1 MSNILSNLID
11 TAGKWVNETFI
22 DTSELRRQLK
32 GFHAVDTPLS
42 QLGLDTYE
50 TGTKTKK
57 QQLDKQVLW
66 TLKNRNE
73 LFNRIDSIADHHIAK
88 KIRDVIISDGFNEVN
103 NSNEMFIK
111 YTDPENPEK
120 AAQFTEDIRKMIRRT
135 GFLEILR
142 DNIFSEGF
150 KYGELFLSKQAE
162 YGRGIIEV
170 VDDIDL
176 RDHIAIYSKANFL
189 GAVRLKHG
197 RRSAALDGDFI
208 PASKIAHFML
218 NYERKNLH
226 IVIDN
231 KNYERMQQI
240 IKEKIRCAAPIL
252 EPVIDLIKQYNQL
265 EVISGAIELAR
276 AIQPI
281 LLGVGVSPE
290 QDIGKI
296 TKQLQDWSNA
306 LNKNKNSV
314 INSIQSDLI
323 SQETLLKNMNTIELI
338 PYDVENNAN
347 AMRQISLNYGETNLI
362 EKINDVRKTI
372 AMAVGIPEQYIST
385 TTYNGQKDTKEDT
398 IQTNPCYSMMLSR
411 IQILIAKGLRD
422 FAYDHLKTK
431 YSTEEGILKRDVD
444 KDKIEVIFESSTNLN
459 DRLENESMML
469 RGEMM
474 SSLLSVVDSVAGSPN
489 IDVKVSTDAF
499 LEMWQSQFRNTPS
512 VRNVFVKQTAEDIK
526 VQRGDLGLPDS
537 DETTELPKIE
547 VPVQQDNVEKEE
559 EAEANFKEEAR
570 DRKSEQAEKER
581 NMKKAEN
588 DGDDA
593 IRGLL
598 G

>member
-1 MSNILSNLID
+1 MANIFSNFINS
-11 TAGKWVNETFI
+11 AGQWINETFI
-22 DTSELRRQLK
+22 DTTELRRQLK

-42 QLGLDTYE
+42 RLGLDIYE
-50 TGTKTKK
+50 TNNQSKK
-57 QQLDKQVLW
+57 QQLDKQIFW
-66 TLKNRNE
+66 TLRDRNI
-73 LFNRIDSIADHHIAK
+73 LFNRIDAIADHHIAK

-103 NSNEMFIK
+103 NSNEFFVK
-111 YTDPENPEK
+111 YTDNENPEK
-120 AAQFTEDIRKMIRRT
+120 AEMFTEDIRQMIRRT

-150 KYGELFLSKQAE
+150 KYGELFLSKKGE
-162 YGRGIIEV
+162 NGRGIIEV
-170 VDDIDL
+170 VDDIEL

-189 GAVRLKHG
+189 GAVRLKQG
-197 RRSAALDGDFI
+197 RRSASVLDGDFI
-208 PASKIAHFML
+208 PASQIAHFML

-226 IVIDN
+226 ITVGG
-231 KNYERMQQI
+231 KNYEKMQQI
-240 IKEKIRCAAPIL
+240 IKEKIRCASPIL

-290 QDIGKI
+290 QDLGKI

-314 INSIQSDLI
+314 LNSIQSDLI
-323 SQETLLKNMNTIELI
+323 NQETLLKNMNTIELV

-347 AMRQISLNYGETNLI
+347 AMRQIMLNYGETNLI
-362 EKINDVRKTI
+362 EKINDIRKTI

-411 IQILIAKGLRD
+411 IQILIAKGIKD
-422 FAYDHLKTK
+422 FAYDHLRVK
-431 YSTEEGILKRDVD
+431 YSNEAGILKRDID
-444 KDKIEVIFESSTNLN
+444 KDKIEVIFQSSTNLN

-474 SSLLSVVDSVAGSPN
+474 SSLLSVIDSVAGSPN
-489 IDVKVSTDAF
+489 VQVKVITDNF
-499 LEMWQSQFRNTPS
+499 LDMWRDQFRSNPS
-512 VRNVFVKQTAEDIK
+512 VRDIFAKQTAEDIK
-526 VQRGDLGLPDS
+526 IQRGDLDLPD
-537 DETTELPKIE
+537 TTTSTLPKIE
-547 VPVQQDNVEKEE
+547 VPVQAETPE
-559 EAEANFKEEAR
+559 EAPNSDTKEDAR
-570 DRKSEQAEKER
+570 ERKSEQAEKER

-588 DGDDA
+588 DGDDP

>member
-1 MSNILSNLID
+1 MANIFSNFINS
-11 TAGKWVNETFI
+11 AGQWINETFI
-22 DTSELRRQLK
+22 DTTELRRQLK

-42 QLGLDTYE
+42 RLGLDIYE
-50 TGTKTKK
+50 TNNQSKK
-57 QQLDKQVLW
+57 QQLDKQIFW
-66 TLKNRNE
+66 TLRDRNI
-73 LFNRIDSIADHHIAK
+73 LFNRIDAIADHHIAK

-103 NSNEMFIK
+103 NSNEFFVK
-111 YTDPENPEK
+111 YTDNENPEK
-120 AAQFTEDIRKMIRRT
+120 AEMFTEDIRQMIRRT

-150 KYGELFLSKQAE
+150 KYGELFLSKKGE
-162 YGRGIIEV
+162 NGRGIIEV
-170 VDDIDL
+170 VDDIEL

-189 GAVRLKHG
+189 GAVRLKQG
-197 RRSAALDGDFI
+197 RRSASVLDGDFI
-208 PASKIAHFML
+208 PASQIAHFML

-226 IVIDN
+226 ITVGG
-231 KNYERMQQI
+231 KNYEKMQQI
-240 IKEKIRCAAPIL
+240 IKEKIRCASPIL

-290 QDIGKI
+290 QDLGKI

-314 INSIQSDLI
+314 LNSIQSDLI
-323 SQETLLKNMNTIELI
+323 NQETLLKNMNTIELV

-347 AMRQISLNYGETNLI
+347 AMRQIMLNYGETNLI
-362 EKINDVRKTI
+362 EKINDIRKTI

-411 IQILIAKGLRD
+411 IQILIAKGIKD
-422 FAYDHLKTK
+422 FAYDHLRVK
-431 YSTEEGILKRDVD
+431 YSNEAGVLKRDID
-444 KDKIEVIFESSTNLN
+444 RDKIEVIFQSSTNLN

-474 SSLLSVVDSVAGSPN
+474 SSLLSVIDSVAGSPN
-489 IDVKVSTDAF
+489 VQVKVITDNF
-499 LEMWQSQFRNTPS
+499 LDMWRDQFRSNPS
-512 VRNVFVKQTAEDIK
+512 VRDIFAKQTAEDIK
-526 VQRGDLGLPDS
+526 IQRGDLDLPD
-537 DETTELPKIE
+537 TTTSTLPKIE
-547 VPVQQDNVEKEE
+547 VPIQAETPE
-559 EAEANFKEEAR
+559 EAPNSDTKEDAR
-570 DRKSEQAEKER
+570 ERKSEQAEKER

-588 DGDDA
+588 DGDDP

>member
-1 MSNILSNLID
+1 MANIFSNFINS
-11 TAGKWVNETFI
+11 AGQWINETFI
-22 DTSELRRQLK
+22 DTTELRRQLK

-42 QLGLDTYE
+42 RLGLDMYE
-50 TGTKTKK
+50 TNNNSKK
-57 QQLDKQVLW
+57 QQLDKQIYW
-66 TLKNRNE
+66 TLRDRNM
-73 LFNRIDSIADHHIAK
+73 LFNRIDAIADHHIAK

-103 NSNEMFIK
+103 NSNEFFVK

-120 AAQFTEDIRKMIRRT
+120 AEMFTEDIRKMIRRT

-150 KYGELFLSKQAE
+150 KYGELFLSKTAE
-162 YGRGIIEV
+162 NGRGIIEV
-170 VDDIDL
+170 VDDIEL
-176 RDHIAIYSKANFL
+176 RDHIAVYSKANFL
-189 GAVRLKHG
+189 GAVRLKQG
-197 RRSAALDGDFI
+197 RRSSSVLDGDFI

-226 IVIDN
+226 ITVGG
-231 KNYERMQQI
+231 KNYDRMQQI
-240 IKEKIRCAAPIL
+240 IKEKVRCASPIL

-281 LLGVGVSPE
+281 LLGVGISPE
-290 QDIGKI
+290 QDISKI

-314 INSIQSDLI
+314 LSSIQSDLI

-347 AMRQISLNYGETNLI
+347 AMRQIMLNYGETNLI

-411 IQILIAKGLRD
+411 VQILIAKGIRD
-422 FAYDHLKTK
+422 FAYDHLRVK
-431 YSTEEGILKRDVD
+431 YSNEAGILKRDID
-444 KDKIEVIFESSTNLN
+444 KDKIEVIFQSSTNLN

-474 SSLLSVVDSVAGSPN
+474 SSLLSVIDSVAGSPN
-489 IDVKVSTDAF
+489 IEVKVITDNF
-499 LEMWQSQFRNTPS
+499 LGMWRDQFRSNPS
-512 VRNVFVKQTAEDIK
+512 VRDIFERQTAEDIK
-526 VQRGDLGLPDS
+526 IQRGDLDLPDTS
-537 DETTELPKIE
+537 TSTVPKIE
-547 VPVQQDNVEKEE
+547 VPVQADEQPEAPNSDTKED
-559 EAEANFKEEAR
+559 AR
-570 DRKSEQAEKER
+570 ERKSEQAEKER

-588 DGDDA
+588 DGDDP

>member
-1 MSNILSNLID
+1 MANIFSNFINS
-11 TAGKWVNETFI
+11 AGQWINESFI
-22 DTSELRRQLK
+22 DTTELRRQLK

-42 QLGLDTYE
+42 RLGLDIYE
-50 TGTKTKK
+50 TNNQSKK
-57 QQLDKQVLW
+57 QQLDKQIFW
-66 TLKNRNE
+66 TLRDRNI
-73 LFNRIDSIADHHIAK
+73 LFNRIDAIADHHIAK

-103 NSNEMFIK
+103 NSNEFFVK
-111 YTDPENPEK
+111 YTDNENPEK
-120 AAQFTEDIRKMIRRT
+120 AEMFTEDIRQMIRRT

-150 KYGELFLSKQAE
+150 KYGELFLSKKGE
-162 YGRGIIEV
+162 NGRGIIEV
-170 VDDIDL
+170 VDDIEL

-189 GAVRLKHG
+189 GAVRLEQG
-197 RRSAALDGDFI
+197 RRSVSVLDGDFI
-208 PASKIAHFML
+208 PASQIAHFML

-226 IVIDN
+226 ITVGG
-231 KNYERMQQI
+231 KNYEKMQQI
-240 IKEKIRCAAPIL
+240 IKEKIRCASPIL

-290 QDIGKI
+290 QDLGKI

-314 INSIQSDLI
+314 LNSIQSDLI
-323 SQETLLKNMNTIELI
+323 NQETLLKNMNTIELV

-347 AMRQISLNYGETNLI
+347 AMRQIMLNYGETNLI
-362 EKINDVRKTI
+362 EKINDIRKTI

-411 IQILIAKGLRD
+411 IQILIAKGIKD
-422 FAYDHLKTK
+422 FAYDHLRVK
-431 YSTEEGILKRDVD
+431 YSNEAGILKRDID
-444 KDKIEVIFESSTNLN
+444 RDKIEVIFQSSTNLN

-474 SSLLSVVDSVAGSPN
+474 SSLLSVIDSVAGSPN
-489 IDVKVSTDAF
+489 VQVKVITDNF
-499 LEMWQSQFRNTPS
+499 LDMWRDQFRSNPS
-512 VRNVFVKQTAEDIK
+512 VRDIFAKQTAEDIK
-526 VQRGDLGLPDS
+526 IQRGDLDLPD
-537 DETTELPKIE
+537 TTTSTLPKIE
-547 VPVQQDNVEKEE
+547 VPVQAETPE
-559 EAEANFKEEAR
+559 EAPNSDTKEDAR
-570 DRKSEQAEKER
+570 ERKSEQAEKER

-588 DGDDA
+588 DGDDP

>member
-1 MSNILSNLID
+1 MANIFSNFINS
-11 TAGKWVNETFI
+11 AGQWINETFI
-22 DTSELRRQLK
+22 DTTELRRQLK

-42 QLGLDTYE
+42 RLGLDIYE
-50 TGTKTKK
+50 TNNQSKK
-57 QQLDKQVLW
+57 QQLDKQIFW
-66 TLKNRNE
+66 TLRDRNI
-73 LFNRIDSIADHHIAK
+73 LFNRIDAIADHHIAK

-103 NSNEMFIK
+103 NSNEFFVK
-111 YTDPENPEK
+111 YTDNENPEK
-120 AAQFTEDIRKMIRRT
+120 AEMFTEDIRQMIRRT

-150 KYGELFLSKQAE
+150 KYGELFLSKKGE
-162 YGRGIIEV
+162 NGRGIIEV
-170 VDDIDL
+170 VDDIEL

-189 GAVRLKHG
+189 GAVRLKQG
-197 RRSAALDGDFI
+197 RRSASVLDGDFI
-208 PASKIAHFML
+208 PASQIAHFML

-226 IVIDN
+226 ITVGG
-231 KNYERMQQI
+231 KNYEKMQQI
-240 IKEKIRCAAPIL
+240 IKEKIRCASPIL

-290 QDIGKI
+290 QDLGKV

-314 INSIQSDLI
+314 LNSIQSDLI
-323 SQETLLKNMNTIELI
+323 NQETLLKNMNTIELV

-347 AMRQISLNYGETNLI
+347 AMRQIMLNYGETNLI
-362 EKINDVRKTI
+362 EKINDIRKTI

-411 IQILIAKGLRD
+411 IQILIAKGIKD
-422 FAYDHLKTK
+422 FAYDHLRVK
-431 YSTEEGILKRDVD
+431 YSNEAGILKRDID
-444 KDKIEVIFESSTNLN
+444 RDKIEVIFQSSTNLN

-474 SSLLSVVDSVAGSPN
+474 SSLLSVIDSVAGSPN
-489 IDVKVSTDAF
+489 VQVKVITDNF
-499 LEMWQSQFRNTPS
+499 LDMWRDQFRSNPS
-512 VRNVFVKQTAEDIK
+512 VRDIFAKQTAEDIK
-526 VQRGDLGLPDS
+526 IQRGDLDLPD
-537 DETTELPKIE
+537 TTTSTLPKIE
-547 VPVQQDNVEKEE
+547 VPVQAETPE
-559 EAEANFKEEAR
+559 EAPNSDTKEDAR
-570 DRKSEQAEKER
+570 ERKSEQAEKER

-588 DGDDA
+588 DGDDP

>member
-1 MSNILSNLID
+1 MANFLSNLID
-11 TAGKWVNETFI
+11 TAGRWVNETFI
-22 DTSELRRQLK
+22 DTAELRRQLK
-32 GFHAVDTPLS
+32 GFRAVDTPLS
-42 QLGLDTYE
+42 SLGLDTYE
-50 TGTKTKK
+50 TLNNSKK
-57 QQLDKQVLW
+57 QQLDKQILW
-66 TLKNRNE
+66 TLRDRNN
-73 LFNRIDSIADHHIAK
+73 LFNRIDAIADHHIAK

-111 YTDPENPEK
+111 YTDNEDPEK
-120 AAQFTEDIRKMIRRT
+120 AEMFTEDIRTMIRRT

-150 KYGELFLSKQAE
+150 KYGELFLSKKAE
-162 YGRGIIEV
+162 NGRGIIEV
-170 VDDIDL
+170 VDDIEL
-176 RDHIAIYSKANFL
+176 RDHIAIYSKANLL
-189 GAVRLKHG
+189 GAIRLKPG
-197 RRSAALDGDFI
+197 KRSAVLDGDFI
-208 PASKIAHFML
+208 PASEIAHFML

-226 IVIDN
+226 IVVGS
-231 KNYERMQQI
+231 KNYERI
-240 IKEKIRCAAPIL
+240 HALIKEKIRCAAPIL

-265 EVISGAIELAR
+265 EQISAAIELAR

-290 QDIGKI
+290 QDISKI

-314 INSIQSDLI
+314 INSIQSDLV
-323 SQETLLKNMNTIELI
+323 SQETLMKNMNTIELI

-347 AMRQISLNYGETNLI
+347 AMRQIQLNYGETNLT

-411 IQILIAKGLRD
+411 IQILIAKGIRD
-422 FAYDHLKTK
+422 FAYDHLRAK
-431 YSTEEGILKRDVD
+431 YSTEDGILRRDID
-444 KDKIEVIFESSTNLN
+444 KDKIEVIFQSSTNLN

-474 SSLLSVVDSVAGSPN
+474 SSLLSVIDSVAGSPN
-489 IDVKVSTDAF
+489 VQVKVNTDLF
-499 LEMWQSQFRNTPS
+499 LDMWRDQFRSNPS
-512 VRNVFVKQTAEDIK
+512 VRDIFDRQTAEDIK
-526 VQRGDLGLPDS
+526 VQRGDLDLPDTDVS
-537 DETTELPKIE
+537 SLPKIDMP
-547 VPVQQDNVEKEE
+547 VPADTEQPNSDTKQD
-559 EAEANFKEEAR
+559 AR

-581 NMKKAEN
+581 DMKKAEN
-588 DGDDA
+588 DGDDP

>member
-1 MSNILSNLID
+1 MANIFSNFINS
-11 TAGKWVNETFI
+11 AGQWINETFI
-22 DTSELRRQLK
+22 DTTELRRQLK

-42 QLGLDTYE
+42 RLGLDIYE
-50 TGTKTKK
+50 TNNQSKK
-57 QQLDKQVLW
+57 QQLDKQIFW
-66 TLKNRNE
+66 TLRDRNI
-73 LFNRIDSIADHHIAK
+73 LFNRIDAIADHHIAK

-103 NSNEMFIK
+103 NSNEFFVK
-111 YTDPENPEK
+111 YTDNENPEK
-120 AAQFTEDIRKMIRRT
+120 AEMFTEDIRQMIRRT

-150 KYGELFLSKQAE
+150 KYGELFLSKKGE
-162 YGRGIIEV
+162 NGRGIIEV
-170 VDDIDL
+170 VDDIEL

-189 GAVRLKHG
+189 GAVRLKQG
-197 RRSAALDGDFI
+197 RRSASVLDGDFI
-208 PASKIAHFML
+208 PASQIAHFML

-226 IVIDN
+226 ITVGG
-231 KNYERMQQI
+231 KNYEKMQQI
-240 IKEKIRCAAPIL
+240 IKEKIRCASPIL

-290 QDIGKI
+290 QDLGKI

-314 INSIQSDLI
+314 LSSIQSDLI
-323 SQETLLKNMNTIELI
+323 NQETLLKNMNTIELV

-347 AMRQISLNYGETNLI
+347 AMRQIMLNYGETNLI
-362 EKINDVRKTI
+362 EKINDIRKTI

-411 IQILIAKGLRD
+411 IQILIAKGIKD
-422 FAYDHLKTK
+422 FAYDHLRVK
-431 YSTEEGILKRDVD
+431 YSNEAGILKRDID
-444 KDKIEVIFESSTNLN
+444 RDKIEVIFQSSTNLN

-474 SSLLSVVDSVAGSPN
+474 SSLLSVIDSVAGSPN
-489 IDVKVSTDAF
+489 VQVKVITDNF
-499 LEMWQSQFRNTPS
+499 LDMWRDQFRSNPS
-512 VRNVFVKQTAEDIK
+512 VRDIFAKQTAEDIK
-526 VQRGDLGLPDS
+526 IQRGDLDLPD
-537 DETTELPKIE
+537 TTTSTLPKIE
-547 VPVQQDNVEKEE
+547 VPVQAETPE
-559 EAEANFKEEAR
+559 EAPNSDTKEDAR
-570 DRKSEQAEKER
+570 ERKSEQAEKER

-588 DGDDA
+588 DGDDP

>member
-1 MSNILSNLID
+1 MANIFSNFINS
-11 TAGKWVNETFI
+11 AGQWINETFI
-22 DTSELRRQLK
+22 DTTELRRQLK

-42 QLGLDTYE
+42 RLGLDIYE
-50 TGTKTKK
+50 TNNQSKK
-57 QQLDKQVLW
+57 QQLDKQIFW
-66 TLKNRNE
+66 TLRDRNI
-73 LFNRIDSIADHHIAK
+73 LFNRIDAIADHHIAK

-103 NSNEMFIK
+103 NSNEFFVK
-111 YTDPENPEK
+111 YTDNENPEK
-120 AAQFTEDIRKMIRRT
+120 AEMFTEDIRQMIRRT

-150 KYGELFLSKQAE
+150 KYGELFLSKKGE
-162 YGRGIIEV
+162 NGRGIIEV
-170 VDDIDL
+170 VDDIEL

-189 GAVRLKHG
+189 GAVRLKQG
-197 RRSAALDGDFI
+197 RRSTSVLDGDFI
-208 PASKIAHFML
+208 PASQIAHFML

-226 IVIDN
+226 ITVGG
-231 KNYERMQQI
+231 KNYEKMQQI
-240 IKEKIRCAAPIL
+240 IKEKIRCASPIL

-290 QDIGKI
+290 QDLGKI

-314 INSIQSDLI
+314 LNSIQSDLI
-323 SQETLLKNMNTIELI
+323 NQETLLKNMNTIELV

-347 AMRQISLNYGETNLI
+347 AMRQIMLNYGETNLI
-362 EKINDVRKTI
+362 EKINDIRKTI

-411 IQILIAKGLRD
+411 IQILIAKGIKD
-422 FAYDHLKTK
+422 FAYDHLRVK
-431 YSTEEGILKRDVD
+431 YSNEAGVLKRDID
-444 KDKIEVIFESSTNLN
+444 RDKIEVIFQSSTNLN

-474 SSLLSVVDSVAGSPN
+474 SSLLSVIDSVAGSPN
-489 IDVKVSTDAF
+489 VQVKVITDNF
-499 LEMWQSQFRNTPS
+499 LDMWRDQFRSNPS
-512 VRNVFVKQTAEDIK
+512 VRDIFAKQTAEDIK
-526 VQRGDLGLPDS
+526 IQRGDLDLPD
-537 DETTELPKIE
+537 TTTSTLPKIE
-547 VPVQQDNVEKEE
+547 VPVQAETPEE
-559 EAEANFKEEAR
+559 EPNSDTKEDAR
-570 DRKSEQAEKER
+570 ERKSEQAEKER

-588 DGDDA
+588 DGDDP

>member
-1 MSNILSNLID
+1 MANIFSNFINS
-11 TAGKWVNETFI
+11 AGQWINETFI
-22 DTSELRRQLK
+22 DTTELRRQLK

-42 QLGLDTYE
+42 RLGLDIYE
-50 TGTKTKK
+50 TNNQSKK
-57 QQLDKQVLW
+57 QQLDKQIFW
-66 TLKNRNE
+66 TLRDRNI
-73 LFNRIDSIADHHIAK
+73 LFNRIDAIADHHIAK

-103 NSNEMFIK
+103 NSNEFFVK
-111 YTDPENPEK
+111 YTDNENPEK
-120 AAQFTEDIRKMIRRT
+120 AEMFTEDIRQMIRRT

-150 KYGELFLSKQAE
+150 KYGELFLSKKGE
-162 YGRGIIEV
+162 NGRGIIEV
-170 VDDIDL
+170 VDDIEL

-189 GAVRLKHG
+189 GAVRLKQG
-197 RRSAALDGDFI
+197 RRSASVLDGDFI
-208 PASKIAHFML
+208 PASQIAHFML

-226 IVIDN
+226 ITVGG
-231 KNYERMQQI
+231 KNYEKMQQI
-240 IKEKIRCAAPIL
+240 IKEKIRCASPIL

-276 AIQPI
+276 AIQPT

-290 QDIGKI
+290 QDLGKI

-314 INSIQSDLI
+314 LNSIQSDLI
-323 SQETLLKNMNTIELI
+323 NQETLLKNMNTIELV

-347 AMRQISLNYGETNLI
+347 AMRQIMLNYGETNLI
-362 EKINDVRKTI
+362 EKINDIRKTI

-411 IQILIAKGLRD
+411 IQILIAKGIKD
-422 FAYDHLKTK
+422 FAYDHLRVK
-431 YSTEEGILKRDVD
+431 YSNEAGILKRDID
-444 KDKIEVIFESSTNLN
+444 RDKIEVIFQSSTNLN

-474 SSLLSVVDSVAGSPN
+474 SSLLSVIDSVAGSPN
-489 IDVKVSTDAF
+489 VQVKVITDNF
-499 LEMWQSQFRNTPS
+499 LDMWRDQFRSNPS
-512 VRNVFVKQTAEDIK
+512 VRDIFAKQTAEDIK
-526 VQRGDLGLPDS
+526 IQRGDLDLPD
-537 DETTELPKIE
+537 TTTSTLPKIE
-547 VPVQQDNVEKEE
+547 VPVQAETPE
-559 EAEANFKEEAR
+559 EAPNSDTKEDAR
-570 DRKSEQAEKER
+570 ERKSEQAEKER

-588 DGDDA
+588 DGDDP

>member
-1 MSNILSNLID
+1 MANIFSNFINS
-11 TAGKWVNETFI
+11 AGQWINETFI
-22 DTSELRRQLK
+22 DTTELRRQLK

-42 QLGLDTYE
+42 RLGLDIYE
-50 TGTKTKK
+50 TNNQSKK
-57 QQLDKQVLW
+57 QQLDKQIFW
-66 TLKNRNE
+66 TLRDRNI
-73 LFNRIDSIADHHIAK
+73 LFNRIDAIADHHIAK

-103 NSNEMFIK
+103 NSNEFFVK
-111 YTDPENPEK
+111 YTDNENPEK
-120 AAQFTEDIRKMIRRT
+120 AEMFTEDIRQMIRRT

-150 KYGELFLSKQAE
+150 KYGELFLSKRGE
-162 YGRGIIEV
+162 NGRGIIEV
-170 VDDIDL
+170 VDDIEL

-189 GAVRLKHG
+189 GAVRLKQG
-197 RRSAALDGDFI
+197 RRSQSVLDGDFI
-208 PASKIAHFML
+208 PASQIAHFML

-226 IVIDN
+226 ITVGG
-231 KNYERMQQI
+231 KNYEKMQQI
-240 IKEKIRCAAPIL
+240 IKEKIRCASPIL

-290 QDIGKI
+290 QDLGKI

-314 INSIQSDLI
+314 LNSIQSDLI
-323 SQETLLKNMNTIELI
+323 NQETLLKNMNTIELV

-347 AMRQISLNYGETNLI
+347 AMRQIMLNYGETNLI
-362 EKINDVRKTI
+362 EKINDIRKTI

-411 IQILIAKGLRD
+411 VQILIAKGIKD
-422 FAYDHLKTK
+422 FAYDHLRVK
-431 YSTEEGILKRDVD
+431 YSNEAGVLKRDID
-444 KDKIEVIFESSTNLN
+444 RDKIEVIFQSSTNLN

-469 RGEMM
+469 RGEMI
-474 SSLLSVVDSVAGSPN
+474 SSLLSVIDSVAGSPN
-489 IDVKVSTDAF
+489 VQVKVITDNF
-499 LEMWQSQFRNTPS
+499 LDMWRDQFRSNPS
-512 VRNVFVKQTAEDIK
+512 VRDIFAKQTAEDIK
-526 VQRGDLGLPDS
+526 IQRGDLDLPD
-537 DETTELPKIE
+537 TTTSTLPKIE
-547 VPVQQDNVEKEE
+547 VPVQAETPEE
-559 EAEANFKEEAR
+559 EPNSDTKEDAR
-570 DRKSEQAEKER
+570 ERKSEQAEKER

-588 DGDDA
+588 DGDDP

>member
-1 MSNILSNLID
+1 MANIFSNFINS
-11 TAGKWVNETFI
+11 AGQWINETFI
-22 DTSELRRQLK
+22 DTTELRRQLK

-42 QLGLDTYE
+42 RLGLDIYE
-50 TGTKTKK
+50 TNNQSKK
-57 QQLDKQVLW
+57 QQLDKQIFW
-66 TLKNRNE
+66 TLRDRNI
-73 LFNRIDSIADHHIAK
+73 LFNRIDAIADHHIAK

-103 NSNEMFIK
+103 NSNEFFVK
-111 YTDPENPEK
+111 YTDNENPEK
-120 AAQFTEDIRKMIRRT
+120 AEMFTEDIRQMIRRT

-150 KYGELFLSKQAE
+150 KYGELFLSKKGE
-162 YGRGIIEV
+162 NGRGIIEV
-170 VDDIDL
+170 VDDIEL

-189 GAVRLKHG
+189 GAVRLKQG
-197 RRSAALDGDFI
+197 RRSASVLDGDFI
-208 PASKIAHFML
+208 PASQIAHFML

-226 IVIDN
+226 ITVGG
-231 KNYERMQQI
+231 KNYEKMQQI
-240 IKEKIRCAAPIL
+240 IKEKIRCASPIL

-290 QDIGKI
+290 QDLGKI

-314 INSIQSDLI
+314 LNSIQSDLI
-323 SQETLLKNMNTIELI
+323 NQETLLKNMNTIELV

-347 AMRQISLNYGETNLI
+347 AMRQIMLNYGETNLI
-362 EKINDVRKTI
+362 EKINDIRKTI

-411 IQILIAKGLRD
+411 IQILIAKGIKD
-422 FAYDHLKTK
+422 FAYDHLRVK
-431 YSTEEGILKRDVD
+431 YSNEAGVLKRDID
-444 KDKIEVIFESSTNLN
+444 RDKIEVIFQSSTNLN

-474 SSLLSVVDSVAGSPN
+474 SSLLSVIDSVAGSPN
-489 IDVKVSTDAF
+489 VQVKVITDNF
-499 LEMWQSQFRNTPS
+499 LDMWRDQFRSNPS
-512 VRNVFVKQTAEDIK
+512 VRDIFAKQTAEDIK
-526 VQRGDLGLPDS
+526 IQRGDLDLPD
-537 DETTELPKIE
+537 TTTSTLPKIE
-547 VPVQQDNVEKEE
+547 VPVQAETPE
-559 EAEANFKEEAR
+559 EAPNSDTKEDAR
-570 DRKSEQAEKER
+570 ERKSEQAEKER

-588 DGDDA
+588 DGDDP

>member
-1 MSNILSNLID
+1 MANIFSNFINS
-11 TAGKWVNETFI
+11 AGQWINETFI
-22 DTSELRRQLK
+22 DTTELRRQLK

-42 QLGLDTYE
+42 RLGLDIYE
-50 TGTKTKK
+50 TNNQSKK
-57 QQLDKQVLW
+57 QQLDKQIFW
-66 TLKNRNE
+66 TLRDRNI
-73 LFNRIDSIADHHIAK
+73 LFNRIDAIADHHIAK

-103 NSNEMFIK
+103 NSNEFFVK
-111 YTDPENPEK
+111 YTDNENPEK
-120 AAQFTEDIRKMIRRT
+120 AEMFTEDIRQMIRRT

-150 KYGELFLSKQAE
+150 KYGELFLSKKGE
-162 YGRGIIEV
+162 NGRGIIEV
-170 VDDIDL
+170 VDDIEL

-189 GAVRLKHG
+189 GAVRLKQG
-197 RRSAALDGDFI
+197 RRSQSVLDGDFI
-208 PASKIAHFML
+208 PASQIAHFML

-226 IVIDN
+226 ITVGG
-231 KNYERMQQI
+231 KNYEKMQQI
-240 IKEKIRCAAPIL
+240 IKEKIRCASPIL

-290 QDIGKI
+290 QDLGKI

-314 INSIQSDLI
+314 LSSIQSDLI
-323 SQETLLKNMNTIELI
+323 NQETLLKNMNTIELV

-347 AMRQISLNYGETNLI
+347 AMRQIMLNYGETNLI
-362 EKINDVRKTI
+362 EKINDIRKTI

-411 IQILIAKGLRD
+411 VQILIAKGIKD
-422 FAYDHLKTK
+422 FAYDHLRVK
-431 YSTEEGILKRDVD
+431 YSNEAGVLKRDID
-444 KDKIEVIFESSTNLN
+444 RDKIEVIFQSSTNLN

-474 SSLLSVVDSVAGSPN
+474 SSLLSVIDSVAGSPN
-489 IDVKVSTDAF
+489 VQVKVITDNF
-499 LEMWQSQFRNTPS
+499 LDMWRDQFRSNPS
-512 VRNVFVKQTAEDIK
+512 VRDIFAKQTAEDIK
-526 VQRGDLGLPDS
+526 IQRGDLDLPD
-537 DETTELPKIE
+537 TTTSTLPKIE
-547 VPVQQDNVEKEE
+547 VPVQAETPE
-559 EAEANFKEEAR
+559 EAPNSDTKEDVRE
-570 DRKSEQAEKER
+570 RKSEQAEKER

-588 DGDDA
+588 DGDDP

>member
-1 MSNILSNLID
+1 MANIFSNFINS
-11 TAGKWVNETFI
+11 AGQWINETFI
-22 DTSELRRQLK
+22 DTTELRRQLK

-42 QLGLDTYE
+42 RLGLDIYE
-50 TGTKTKK
+50 TNNQSKK
-57 QQLDKQVLW
+57 QQLDKQIFW
-66 TLKNRNE
+66 TLRDRNI
-73 LFNRIDSIADHHIAK
+73 LFNRIDAIADHHIAK

-103 NSNEMFIK
+103 NSNEFFVK
-111 YTDPENPEK
+111 YTDNENPEK
-120 AAQFTEDIRKMIRRT
+120 AEMFTEDIRQMIRRT

-150 KYGELFLSKQAE
+150 KYGELFLSKRGE
-162 YGRGIIEV
+162 NGRGIIEV
-170 VDDIDL
+170 VDDIEL

-189 GAVRLKHG
+189 GAVRLKQG
-197 RRSAALDGDFI
+197 RRSQSVLDGDFI
-208 PASKIAHFML
+208 PASQIAHFML

-226 IVIDN
+226 ITVGG
-231 KNYERMQQI
+231 KNYEKMQQI
-240 IKEKIRCAAPIL
+240 IKEKIRCASPIL

-290 QDIGKI
+290 QDLGKV

-314 INSIQSDLI
+314 LSSIQSDLI
-323 SQETLLKNMNTIELI
+323 NQETLLKNMNTIELV

-347 AMRQISLNYGETNLI
+347 AMRQIMLNYGETNLI
-362 EKINDVRKTI
+362 EKINDIRKTI

-411 IQILIAKGLRD
+411 VQILIAKGIKD
-422 FAYDHLKTK
+422 FAYDHLRVK
-431 YSTEEGILKRDVD
+431 YSNEAGVLKRDID
-444 KDKIEVIFESSTNLN
+444 RDKIEVIFQSSTNLN

-474 SSLLSVVDSVAGSPN
+474 SSLLSVIDSVAGSPN
-489 IDVKVSTDAF
+489 VQVKVITDNF
-499 LEMWQSQFRNTPS
+499 LDMWRDQFRSNPS
-512 VRNVFVKQTAEDIK
+512 VRDIFAKQTAEDIK
-526 VQRGDLGLPDS
+526 IQRGDLDLPD
-537 DETTELPKIE
+537 TTTSTLPKIE
-547 VPVQQDNVEKEE
+547 VPVQAETPEE
-559 EAEANFKEEAR
+559 EPNSDTKEDAR
-570 DRKSEQAEKER
+570 ERKSEQAEKER

-588 DGDDA
+588 DGDDP

>member
-1 MSNILSNLID
+1 MANIFSNFINS
-11 TAGKWVNETFI
+11 AGQWINETFI
-22 DTSELRRQLK
+22 DTTELRRQLK

-42 QLGLDTYE
+42 RLGLDIYE
-50 TGTKTKK
+50 TNNQSKK
-57 QQLDKQVLW
+57 QQLDKQIFW
-66 TLKNRNE
+66 TLRDRNI
-73 LFNRIDSIADHHIAK
+73 LFNRIDAIADHHIAK

-103 NSNEMFIK
+103 NSNEFFVK
-111 YTDPENPEK
+111 YTDNENPEK
-120 AAQFTEDIRKMIRRT
+120 AEMFTEDIRQMIRRT

-150 KYGELFLSKQAE
+150 KYGELFLSKKGE
-162 YGRGIIEV
+162 NGRGIIEV
-170 VDDIDL
+170 VDDIEL

-189 GAVRLKHG
+189 GAVRLKQG
-197 RRSAALDGDFI
+197 RRSTSVLDGDFI
-208 PASKIAHFML
+208 PASQIAHFML

-226 IVIDN
+226 ITVGG
-231 KNYERMQQI
+231 KNYEKMQQI
-240 IKEKIRCAAPIL
+240 IKEKIRCASPIL

-290 QDIGKI
+290 QDLGKI

-314 INSIQSDLI
+314 LNSIQSDLI
-323 SQETLLKNMNTIELI
+323 NQETLLKNMNTIELV

-347 AMRQISLNYGETNLI
+347 AMRQIMLNYGETNLI
-362 EKINDVRKTI
+362 EKINDIRKTI

-411 IQILIAKGLRD
+411 IQILIAKGIKD
-422 FAYDHLKTK
+422 FAYDHLRVK
-431 YSTEEGILKRDVD
+431 YSNEAGILKRDID
-444 KDKIEVIFESSTNLN
+444 RDKIEVIFQSSTNLN

-474 SSLLSVVDSVAGSPN
+474 SSLLSVIDSVAGSPN
-489 IDVKVSTDAF
+489 VQVKVITDNF
-499 LEMWQSQFRNTPS
+499 LDMWRDQFRSNPS
-512 VRNVFVKQTAEDIK
+512 VRDIFAKQTAEDIK
-526 VQRGDLGLPDS
+526 IQRGDLDLPD
-537 DETTELPKIE
+537 TTTSTLPKIE
-547 VPVQQDNVEKEE
+547 VPVQAETPEE
-559 EAEANFKEEAR
+559 EPNSDTKEDAR
-570 DRKSEQAEKER
+570 ERKSEQAEKER

-588 DGDDA
+588 DGDDP

>member
-1 MSNILSNLID
+1 MTNIFSNFINS
-11 TAGKWVNETFI
+11 AGQWINETFI
-22 DTSELRRQLK
+22 DTTELRRQLK

-42 QLGLDTYE
+42 RLGLDIYE
-50 TGTKTKK
+50 TNNQSKK
-57 QQLDKQVLW
+57 QQLDKQIFW
-66 TLKNRNE
+66 TLRDRNI
-73 LFNRIDSIADHHIAK
+73 LFNRIDAIADHHIAK

-103 NSNEMFIK
+103 NSNEFFVK
-111 YTDPENPEK
+111 YTDNENPEK
-120 AAQFTEDIRKMIRRT
+120 AEMFTEDIRQMIRRT

-150 KYGELFLSKQAE
+150 KYGELFLSKKGE
-162 YGRGIIEV
+162 NGRGIIEV
-170 VDDIDL
+170 VDDIEL

-189 GAVRLKHG
+189 GAVRLKQG
-197 RRSAALDGDFI
+197 RRSASVLDGDFI
-208 PASKIAHFML
+208 PASQIAHFML

-226 IVIDN
+226 ITVGG
-231 KNYERMQQI
+231 KNYEKMQQI
-240 IKEKIRCAAPIL
+240 IKEKIRCASPIL

-290 QDIGKI
+290 QDLGKI

-314 INSIQSDLI
+314 LNSIQSDLI
-323 SQETLLKNMNTIELI
+323 NQETLLKNMNTIELV

-347 AMRQISLNYGETNLI
+347 AMRQIMLNYGETNLI
-362 EKINDVRKTI
+362 EKINDIRKTI

-411 IQILIAKGLRD
+411 IQILIAKGIKD
-422 FAYDHLKTK
+422 FAYDHLRVK
-431 YSTEEGILKRDVD
+431 YSNEAGVLKRDID
-444 KDKIEVIFESSTNLN
+444 RDKIEVIFQSSTNLN

-474 SSLLSVVDSVAGSPN
+474 SSLLSVIDSVAGSPN
-489 IDVKVSTDAF
+489 VQVKVITDNF
-499 LEMWQSQFRNTPS
+499 LDMWRDQFRSNPS
-512 VRNVFVKQTAEDIK
+512 VRDIFAKQTAEDIK
-526 VQRGDLGLPDS
+526 IQRGDLDLPD
-537 DETTELPKIE
+537 TTTSTLPKIE
-547 VPVQQDNVEKEE
+547 VPVQAETPEE
-559 EAEANFKEEAR
+559 EPNSDTKEDAR
-570 DRKSEQAEKER
+570 ERKSEQAEKER

-588 DGDDA
+588 DGDDP

>member
-1 MSNILSNLID
+1 MANIFSNFINS
-11 TAGKWVNETFI
+11 AGQWINETFI
-22 DTSELRRQLK
+22 DTTELRRQLK

-42 QLGLDTYE
+42 RLGLDIYE
-50 TGTKTKK
+50 TNNQSKK
-57 QQLDKQVLW
+57 QQLDKQIFW
-66 TLKNRNE
+66 TLRDRNI
-73 LFNRIDSIADHHIAK
+73 LFNRIDAIADHHIAK

-103 NSNEMFIK
+103 NSNEFFVK
-111 YTDPENPEK
+111 YTDNENPEK
-120 AAQFTEDIRKMIRRT
+120 AEMFTEDIRQMIRRT

-150 KYGELFLSKQAE
+150 KYGELFLSKKGE
-162 YGRGIIEV
+162 NGRGIIEV
-170 VDDIDL
+170 VDDIEL

-189 GAVRLKHG
+189 GAVRLKQG
-197 RRSAALDGDFI
+197 RRSQSVLDGDFI
-208 PASKIAHFML
+208 PASQIAHFML

-226 IVIDN
+226 ITVGG
-231 KNYERMQQI
+231 KNYEKMQQI
-240 IKEKIRCAAPIL
+240 IKEKIRCASPIL

-290 QDIGKI
+290 QDLGKI

-314 INSIQSDLI
+314 LNSIQSDLI
-323 SQETLLKNMNTIELI
+323 NQETLLKNMNTIELV

-347 AMRQISLNYGETNLI
+347 AMRQIMLNYGETNLI
-362 EKINDVRKTI
+362 EKINDIRKTI

-411 IQILIAKGLRD
+411 IQILIAKGIKD
-422 FAYDHLKTK
+422 FAYDHLRVK
-431 YSTEEGILKRDVD
+431 YSNEAGILKRDID
-444 KDKIEVIFESSTNLN
+444 RDKIEVIFQSSTNLN

-474 SSLLSVVDSVAGSPN
+474 SSLLSVIDSVAGSPN
-489 IDVKVSTDAF
+489 VQVKVITDNF
-499 LEMWQSQFRNTPS
+499 LDMWRDQFRSNPS
-512 VRNVFVKQTAEDIK
+512 VRDIFAKQTAEDIK
-526 VQRGDLGLPDS
+526 IQRGDLDLPD
-537 DETTELPKIE
+537 TTTSTLPKIE
-547 VPVQQDNVEKEE
+547 VPVQAETPEEVPNSDTKED
-559 EAEANFKEEAR
+559 AR
-570 DRKSEQAEKER
+570 ERKSEQAEKER

-588 DGDDA
+588 DGDDP

>member
-1 MSNILSNLID
+1 MANIFSNFINS
-11 TAGKWVNETFI
+11 AGQWINETFI
-22 DTSELRRQLK
+22 DTTELRRQLK

-42 QLGLDTYE
+42 RLGLDIYE
-50 TGTKTKK
+50 TNNQSKK
-57 QQLDKQVLW
+57 QQLDKQIFW
-66 TLKNRNE
+66 TLRDRNI
-73 LFNRIDSIADHHIAK
+73 LFNRIDAIADHHIAK
-88 KIRDVIISDGFNEVN
+88 KIRDVIISDGFNEVY
-103 NSNEMFIK
+103 NSNEFFVK
-111 YTDPENPEK
+111 YKDNENPEK
-120 AAQFTEDIRKMIRRT
+120 AEMFTEDIRQMIRRT

-150 KYGELFLSKQAE
+150 KYGELFLSKKGE
-162 YGRGIIEV
+162 NGRGIIEV
-170 VDDIDL
+170 VDDIEL

-189 GAVRLKHG
+189 GAVRLKQG
-197 RRSAALDGDFI
+197 RRSASVLDGDFI
-208 PASKIAHFML
+208 PASQIAHFML

-226 IVIDN
+226 ITVGG
-231 KNYERMQQI
+231 KNYEKMQQI
-240 IKEKIRCAAPIL
+240 IKEKIRCASPIL

-290 QDIGKI
+290 QDLGKI

-306 LNKNKNSV
+306 LNKNKNAV
-314 INSIQSDLI
+314 LNSIQSDLI
-323 SQETLLKNMNTIELI
+323 NQETLLKNMNTIELV

-347 AMRQISLNYGETNLI
+347 AMRQIMLNYGETNLI
-362 EKINDVRKTI
+362 EKINDIRKTI

-411 IQILIAKGLRD
+411 IQILIAKGIKD
-422 FAYDHLKTK
+422 FAYDHLRVK
-431 YSTEEGILKRDVD
+431 YSNEAGILKRDID
-444 KDKIEVIFESSTNLN
+444 RDKIEVIFQSSTNLN

-474 SSLLSVVDSVAGSPN
+474 SSLLSVIDSVAGSPN
-489 IDVKVSTDAF
+489 VQVKVITDNF
-499 LEMWQSQFRNTPS
+499 LDMWRDQFRSNPS
-512 VRNVFVKQTAEDIK
+512 VRDIFAKQTAEDIK
-526 VQRGDLGLPDS
+526 IQRGDLDLPD
-537 DETTELPKIE
+537 TTTSTLPKIE
-547 VPVQQDNVEKEE
+547 VPVQAETPE
-559 EAEANFKEEAR
+559 EAPNSDTKEDAR
-570 DRKSEQAEKER
+570 ERKSEQAEKER

-588 DGDDA
+588 DGDDP

>member
-1 MSNILSNLID
+1 MANIFSNFINS
-11 TAGKWVNETFI
+11 AGQWINETFI
-22 DTSELRRQLK
+22 DTTELRRQLK

-42 QLGLDTYE
+42 RLGLDIYE
-50 TGTKTKK
+50 TNNQSKK
-57 QQLDKQVLW
+57 QQLDKQIFW
-66 TLKNRNE
+66 TLRDRNI
-73 LFNRIDSIADHHIAK
+73 LFNRIDAIADHHIAK

-103 NSNEMFIK
+103 NSNEFFVK
-111 YTDPENPEK
+111 YTDNENPEK
-120 AAQFTEDIRKMIRRT
+120 AEMFTEDIRQMIRRT

-150 KYGELFLSKQAE
+150 KYGELFLSKKGE
-162 YGRGIIEV
+162 NGRGIIEV
-170 VDDIDL
+170 VDDIEL

-189 GAVRLKHG
+189 GAVRLKQG
-197 RRSAALDGDFI
+197 RRSASVLDGDFI
-208 PASKIAHFML
+208 PASQIAHFML

-226 IVIDN
+226 ITVGG
-231 KNYERMQQI
+231 KNYEKMQQI
-240 IKEKIRCAAPIL
+240 IKEKIRCASPIL

-290 QDIGKI
+290 QDLGKI

-314 INSIQSDLI
+314 LNSIQSDLI
-323 SQETLLKNMNTIELI
+323 NQETLLKNMNTIELV

-347 AMRQISLNYGETNLI
+347 AMRQIMLNYGETNLI
-362 EKINDVRKTI
+362 EKINDIRKTI

-411 IQILIAKGLRD
+411 IQILIAKGIKD
-422 FAYDHLKTK
+422 FAYDHLRVK
-431 YSTEEGILKRDVD
+431 YSNEAGVLKRDID
-444 KDKIEVIFESSTNLN
+444 RDKIEVIFQSSTNLN

-474 SSLLSVVDSVAGSPN
+474 SSLLSVIDSVAGSPN
-489 IDVKVSTDAF
+489 VQVKVITDNF
-499 LEMWQSQFRNTPS
+499 LDMWRDQFRSNPS
-512 VRNVFVKQTAEDIK
+512 VRDIFAKQTAEDIK
-526 VQRGDLGLPDS
+526 IQRGDLDLPD
-537 DETTELPKIE
+537 TTTSTLPKIE
-547 VPVQQDNVEKEE
+547 VPVQAETPEEVPNSDTKED
-559 EAEANFKEEAR
+559 AR
-570 DRKSEQAEKER
+570 ERKSEQAEKER

-588 DGDDA
+588 DGDDP

>member
-1 MSNILSNLID
+1 MANIFSNFINS
-11 TAGKWVNETFI
+11 AGQWINETFI
-22 DTSELRRQLK
+22 DTTELRRQLK

-42 QLGLDTYE
+42 RLGLDMYE
-50 TGTKTKK
+50 TNNNSKK
-57 QQLDKQVLW
+57 QQLDKQIYW
-66 TLKNRNE
+66 TLRDRNM
-73 LFNRIDSIADHHIAK
+73 LFNRIDAIADHHIAK

-103 NSNEMFIK
+103 NSNEFFVK

-120 AAQFTEDIRKMIRRT
+120 AEMFTEDIRKMIRRT

-150 KYGELFLSKQAE
+150 KYGELFLSKTTE
-162 YGRGIIEV
+162 NGRGIIEV
-170 VDDIDL
+170 VDDIEL
-176 RDHIAIYSKANFL
+176 RDHIAVYSKANFL
-189 GAVRLKHG
+189 GAVRLKQG
-197 RRSAALDGDFI
+197 RRSSSVLDGDFI

-226 IVIDN
+226 ITVGG
-231 KNYERMQQI
+231 KNYDRMQQI
-240 IKEKIRCAAPIL
+240 IKEKVRCASPIL

-281 LLGVGVSPE
+281 LLGVGISPE
-290 QDIGKI
+290 QDISKI

-314 INSIQSDLI
+314 LSSIQSDLI

-347 AMRQISLNYGETNLI
+347 AMRQIMLNYGETNLI

-411 IQILIAKGLRD
+411 VQILIAKGIRD
-422 FAYDHLKTK
+422 FAYDHLRVK
-431 YSTEEGILKRDVD
+431 YSNEAGILKRDID
-444 KDKIEVIFESSTNLN
+444 KDKIEVIFQSSTNLN

-474 SSLLSVVDSVAGSPN
+474 SSLLSVIDSVAGSPN
-489 IDVKVSTDAF
+489 IEVKVITDNF
-499 LEMWQSQFRNTPS
+499 LGMWRDQFRSNPS
-512 VRNVFVKQTAEDIK
+512 VRDIFERQTAEDIK
-526 VQRGDLGLPDS
+526 IQRGDLDLPDTS
-537 DETTELPKIE
+537 TSTVPKIE
-547 VPVQQDNVEKEE
+547 VPVQADEQPEAPNRDTKEDVRE
-559 EAEANFKEEAR
+559 
-570 DRKSEQAEKER
+570 RKSEQAEKER

-588 DGDDA
+588 DGDDP

>member
-1 MSNILSNLID
+1 M
-11 TAGKWVNETFI
+11 
-22 DTSELRRQLK
+22 K

-42 QLGLDTYE
+42 RLGLDIYE
-50 TGTKTKK
+50 TNNQSKK
-57 QQLDKQVLW
+57 QQLDKQIFW
-66 TLKNRNE
+66 TLRDRNI
-73 LFNRIDSIADHHIAK
+73 LFNRIDAIADHHIAK

-103 NSNEMFIK
+103 NSNEFFVK
-111 YTDPENPEK
+111 YTDNENPEK
-120 AAQFTEDIRKMIRRT
+120 AEMFTEDIRQMIRRT

-150 KYGELFLSKQAE
+150 KYGELFLSKKGE
-162 YGRGIIEV
+162 NGRGIIEV
-170 VDDIDL
+170 VDDIEL

-189 GAVRLKHG
+189 GAVRLKQG
-197 RRSAALDGDFI
+197 RRSASVLDGDFI
-208 PASKIAHFML
+208 PASQIAHFML

-226 IVIDN
+226 ITVGG
-231 KNYERMQQI
+231 KNYEKMQQI
-240 IKEKIRCAAPIL
+240 IKEKIRCASPIL

-290 QDIGKI
+290 QDLGKI

-314 INSIQSDLI
+314 LNSIQSDLI
-323 SQETLLKNMNTIELI
+323 NQETLLKNMNTIELV

-347 AMRQISLNYGETNLI
+347 AMRQIMLNYGETNLI
-362 EKINDVRKTI
+362 EKINDIRKTI

-411 IQILIAKGLRD
+411 IQILIAKGIKD
-422 FAYDHLKTK
+422 FAYDHLRVK
-431 YSTEEGILKRDVD
+431 YSNEAGVLKRDID
-444 KDKIEVIFESSTNLN
+444 RDKIEVIFQSSTNLN

-474 SSLLSVVDSVAGSPN
+474 SSLLSVIDSVAGSPN
-489 IDVKVSTDAF
+489 VQVKVITDNF
-499 LEMWQSQFRNTPS
+499 LDMWRDQFRSNPS
-512 VRNVFVKQTAEDIK
+512 VRDIFAKQTAEDIK
-526 VQRGDLGLPDS
+526 IQRGDLDLPD
-537 DETTELPKIE
+537 TTTSTLPKIE
-547 VPVQQDNVEKEE
+547 VPVQAETPE
-559 EAEANFKEEAR
+559 EAPNSDTKEDAR
-570 DRKSEQAEKER
+570 ERKSEQAEKER

-588 DGDDA
+588 DGDDP

>member
-1 MSNILSNLID
+1 MANIFSNFINS
-11 TAGKWVNETFI
+11 AGQWINETFI
-22 DTSELRRQLK
+22 DTTELRRQLK

-42 QLGLDTYE
+42 RLGLDIYE
-50 TGTKTKK
+50 TNNQSKK
-57 QQLDKQVLW
+57 QQLDKQIFW
-66 TLKNRNE
+66 TLRDRNI
-73 LFNRIDSIADHHIAK
+73 LFNRIDAIADHHIAK

-103 NSNEMFIK
+103 NSNEFFVK
-111 YTDPENPEK
+111 YTDNENPEK
-120 AAQFTEDIRKMIRRT
+120 AEMFTEDIRQMIRRT

-150 KYGELFLSKQAE
+150 KYGELFLSKKGE
-162 YGRGIIEV
+162 NGRGIIEV
-170 VDDIDL
+170 VDDIEL
-176 RDHIAIYSKANFL
+176 RDHIAIYSKANCL
-189 GAVRLKHG
+189 GAVRLKQG
-197 RRSAALDGDFI
+197 RRSASVLDGDFI
-208 PASKIAHFML
+208 PASQIAHFML

-226 IVIDN
+226 ITVGG
-231 KNYERMQQI
+231 KNYEKMQQI
-240 IKEKIRCAAPIL
+240 IKEKIRCASPIL

-290 QDIGKI
+290 QDLGKI

-314 INSIQSDLI
+314 LNSIQSDLI
-323 SQETLLKNMNTIELI
+323 NQETLLKNMNTIELV

-347 AMRQISLNYGETNLI
+347 AMRQIMLNYGETNLI
-362 EKINDVRKTI
+362 EKINDIRKTI

-411 IQILIAKGLRD
+411 IQILIAKGIKD
-422 FAYDHLKTK
+422 FAYDHLRVK
-431 YSTEEGILKRDVD
+431 YSNEAGILKRDID
-444 KDKIEVIFESSTNLN
+444 RDKIEVIFQSSTNLN

-474 SSLLSVVDSVAGSPN
+474 SSLLSVIDSVAGSPN
-489 IDVKVSTDAF
+489 VQVKVITDNF
-499 LEMWQSQFRNTPS
+499 LDMWRDQFRSNPS
-512 VRNVFVKQTAEDIK
+512 VRDIFAKQTAEDIK
-526 VQRGDLGLPDS
+526 IQRGDLDLPD
-537 DETTELPKIE
+537 TTTSTLPKIE
-547 VPVQQDNVEKEE
+547 VPVQAETPQEAPNSDTKED
-559 EAEANFKEEAR
+559 AR
-570 DRKSEQAEKER
+570 ERKSEQAEKER

-588 DGDDA
+588 DGDDP

>member
-1 MSNILSNLID
+1 MANIFSNFINS
-11 TAGKWVNETFI
+11 AGQWINETFI
-22 DTSELRRQLK
+22 DTTELRRQLK

-42 QLGLDTYE
+42 RLGLDIYE
-50 TGTKTKK
+50 TNNQSKK
-57 QQLDKQVLW
+57 QQLDKQIFW
-66 TLKNRNE
+66 TLRDRNI
-73 LFNRIDSIADHHIAK
+73 LFNRIDAIADHHIAK

-103 NSNEMFIK
+103 NSNEFFVK
-111 YTDPENPEK
+111 YTDNENPEK
-120 AAQFTEDIRKMIRRT
+120 AEMFTEDIRQMIRRT

-150 KYGELFLSKQAE
+150 KYGELFLSKKGE
-162 YGRGIIEV
+162 NGRGIIEV
-170 VDDIDL
+170 VDDIEL

-189 GAVRLKHG
+189 GAVRLKQG
-197 RRSAALDGDFI
+197 RRSASVLDGDFI
-208 PASKIAHFML
+208 PASQIAHFML

-226 IVIDN
+226 ITVGG
-231 KNYERMQQI
+231 KNYEKMQQI
-240 IKEKIRCAAPIL
+240 IKEKIRCASPIL

-290 QDIGKI
+290 QDLGKI

-306 LNKNKNSV
+306 LNKNKNAV
-314 INSIQSDLI
+314 LNSIQSDLI
-323 SQETLLKNMNTIELI
+323 NQETLLKNMNTIELV

-347 AMRQISLNYGETNLI
+347 AMRQIMLNYGETNLI
-362 EKINDVRKTI
+362 EKINDIRKTI

-411 IQILIAKGLRD
+411 IQILIAKGIKD
-422 FAYDHLKTK
+422 FAYDHLRVK
-431 YSTEEGILKRDVD
+431 YSNEAGILKRDID
-444 KDKIEVIFESSTNLN
+444 RDKIEVIFQSSTNLN

-474 SSLLSVVDSVAGSPN
+474 SSLLSVIDSVAGSPN
-489 IDVKVSTDAF
+489 VQVKVITDNF
-499 LEMWQSQFRNTPS
+499 LDMWRDQFRSNPS
-512 VRNVFVKQTAEDIK
+512 VRDIFAKQTAEDIK
-526 VQRGDLGLPDS
+526 IQRGDLDLPD
-537 DETTELPKIE
+537 TTTSTLPKIE
-547 VPVQQDNVEKEE
+547 VPVQAETPE
-559 EAEANFKEEAR
+559 EAPNSDTKEDAR
-570 DRKSEQAEKER
+570 ERKSEQAEKER

-588 DGDDA
+588 DGDDP

>member
-1 MSNILSNLID
+1 MANIFSNFINS
-11 TAGKWVNETFI
+11 AGQWINETFI
-22 DTSELRRQLK
+22 DTTELRRQLK

-42 QLGLDTYE
+42 RLGLDIYE
-50 TGTKTKK
+50 TNNQSKK
-57 QQLDKQVLW
+57 QQLDKQIFW
-66 TLKNRNE
+66 TLRDRNI
-73 LFNRIDSIADHHIAK
+73 LFNRIDAIADHHIAK

-103 NSNEMFIK
+103 NSNEFFVK
-111 YTDPENPEK
+111 YTDNENPEK
-120 AAQFTEDIRKMIRRT
+120 AEMFTEDIRQMIRRT

-150 KYGELFLSKQAE
+150 KYGELFLSKKGE
-162 YGRGIIEV
+162 NGRGIIEV
-170 VDDIDL
+170 VDDIEL

-189 GAVRLKHG
+189 GAVRLKQG
-197 RRSAALDGDFI
+197 RRSASVLDGDFI
-208 PASKIAHFML
+208 PASQIAHFML

-226 IVIDN
+226 ITVGG
-231 KNYERMQQI
+231 KNYEKMQQI
-240 IKEKIRCAAPIL
+240 IKEKIRCASPIL

-290 QDIGKI
+290 QDLGKI

-314 INSIQSDLI
+314 LNSIQSDLI
-323 SQETLLKNMNTIELI
+323 NQETLLKNMNTIELV

-347 AMRQISLNYGETNLI
+347 AMRQIMLNYGETNLI
-362 EKINDVRKTI
+362 EKINDIRKTI

-411 IQILIAKGLRD
+411 IQILIAKGIKD
-422 FAYDHLKTK
+422 FAYDHLRVK
-431 YSTEEGILKRDVD
+431 YSNEVGVLKRDID
-444 KDKIEVIFESSTNLN
+444 RDKIEVIFQSSTNLN

-474 SSLLSVVDSVAGSPN
+474 SSLLSVIDSVAGSPN
-489 IDVKVSTDAF
+489 VQVKVITDNF
-499 LEMWQSQFRNTPS
+499 LDMWRDQFRSNPS
-512 VRNVFVKQTAEDIK
+512 VRDIFAKQTAEDIK
-526 VQRGDLGLPDS
+526 IQRGDLDLPD
-537 DETTELPKIE
+537 TTTSTLPKIE
-547 VPVQQDNVEKEE
+547 VPVQAETPEEVPNSDTKED
-559 EAEANFKEEAR
+559 AR
-570 DRKSEQAEKER
+570 ERKSEQAEKER

-588 DGDDA
+588 DGDDP

>member
-1 MSNILSNLID
+1 MANIFSNFINS
-11 TAGKWVNETFI
+11 AGQWINETFI
-22 DTSELRRQLK
+22 DTTELRRQLK

-42 QLGLDTYE
+42 RLGLDIYE
-50 TGTKTKK
+50 TNNQSKK
-57 QQLDKQVLW
+57 QQLDKQIFW
-66 TLKNRNE
+66 TLRDRNI
-73 LFNRIDSIADHHIAK
+73 LFNRIDAIADHHIAK

-103 NSNEMFIK
+103 NSNEFFVK
-111 YTDPENPEK
+111 YTDNENPEK
-120 AAQFTEDIRKMIRRT
+120 AEMFTEDIRQMIRRT

-150 KYGELFLSKQAE
+150 KYGELFLSKKGE
-162 YGRGIIEV
+162 NGRGIIEV
-170 VDDIDL
+170 VDDIEL

-189 GAVRLKHG
+189 GAVRLKQG
-197 RRSAALDGDFI
+197 RRSASVLDGDFI
-208 PASKIAHFML
+208 PASQIAHFML

-226 IVIDN
+226 ITVGG
-231 KNYERMQQI
+231 KNYEKMQQI
-240 IKEKIRCAAPIL
+240 IKEKIRCASPIL

-290 QDIGKI
+290 QDLGKI

-314 INSIQSDLI
+314 LNSIQSDLI
-323 SQETLLKNMNTIELI
+323 NQETLLKNMNTIELV

-347 AMRQISLNYGETNLI
+347 AMRQIMLNYGETNLI
-362 EKINDVRKTI
+362 EKINDIRKTI

-411 IQILIAKGLRD
+411 IQILIAKGIKD
-422 FAYDHLKTK
+422 FAYDHLRVK
-431 YSTEEGILKRDVD
+431 YSNEAGVLKRDID
-444 KDKIEVIFESSTNLN
+444 RDKIEVIFQSSTNLN

-474 SSLLSVVDSVAGSPN
+474 SSLLSVIDSVAGSPN
-489 IDVKVSTDAF
+489 VQVKVITDNF
-499 LEMWQSQFRNTPS
+499 LDMWRDQFRSNPS
-512 VRNVFVKQTAEDIK
+512 VRDIFAKQTAEDIK
-526 VQRGDLGLPDS
+526 IQRGDLDLPD
-537 DETTELPKIE
+537 TTTSTLPKIE
-547 VPVQQDNVEKEE
+547 VPVQAETPEE
-559 EAEANFKEEAR
+559 EPNSDTKEDAR
-570 DRKSEQAEKER
+570 ERKSEQAEKER

-588 DGDDA
+588 DGDDP

>member
-1 MSNILSNLID
+1 MANIFSNFINS
-11 TAGKWVNETFI
+11 AGQWINETFI
-22 DTSELRRQLK
+22 DTTELRRQLK

-42 QLGLDTYE
+42 RLGLDIYE
-50 TGTKTKK
+50 TNNQSKK
-57 QQLDKQVLW
+57 QQLDKQIFW
-66 TLKNRNE
+66 TLRDRNI
-73 LFNRIDSIADHHIAK
+73 LFNRIDAIADHHIAK

-103 NSNEMFIK
+103 NSNEFFVK
-111 YTDPENPEK
+111 YTDNENPEK
-120 AAQFTEDIRKMIRRT
+120 AEMFTEDIRQMIRRT

-150 KYGELFLSKQAE
+150 KYGELFLSKKGE
-162 YGRGIIEV
+162 NGRGIIEV
-170 VDDIDL
+170 VDDIEL

-189 GAVRLKHG
+189 GAVRLKQG
-197 RRSAALDGDFI
+197 RRSQSVLDGDFI
-208 PASKIAHFML
+208 PASQIAHFML

-226 IVIDN
+226 ITVGG
-231 KNYERMQQI
+231 KNYEKMQQI
-240 IKEKIRCAAPIL
+240 IKEKIRCASPIL

-290 QDIGKI
+290 QDLGKI

-314 INSIQSDLI
+314 LNSIQSDLI
-323 SQETLLKNMNTIELI
+323 NQETLLKNMNTIELV

-347 AMRQISLNYGETNLI
+347 AMRQIMLNYGETNLI
-362 EKINDVRKTI
+362 EKINDIRKTI

-411 IQILIAKGLRD
+411 IQILIAKGIKD
-422 FAYDHLKTK
+422 FAYDHLRVK
-431 YSTEEGILKRDVD
+431 YSNEAGILKRDID
-444 KDKIEVIFESSTNLN
+444 RDKIEVIFQSSTNLN

-474 SSLLSVVDSVAGSPN
+474 SSLLSVIDSVAGSPN
-489 IDVKVSTDAF
+489 VQVKVITDNF
-499 LEMWQSQFRNTPS
+499 LDMWRDQFRSNPS
-512 VRNVFVKQTAEDIK
+512 VRDIFAKQTAEDIK
-526 VQRGDLGLPDS
+526 IQRGDLDLPD
-537 DETTELPKIE
+537 TTTSTLPKIE
-547 VPVQQDNVEKEE
+547 VPVQAETPEE
-559 EAEANFKEEAR
+559 EPNSDTKEDAR
-570 DRKSEQAEKER
+570 ERKSEQAEKER

-588 DGDDA
+588 DGDDP

>member
-1 MSNILSNLID
+1 MANIFSNFINS
-11 TAGKWVNETFI
+11 AGQWINETFI
-22 DTSELRRQLK
+22 DTTELRRQLK

-42 QLGLDTYE
+42 RLGLDIYE
-50 TGTKTKK
+50 TNNQSKK
-57 QQLDKQVLW
+57 QQLDKQIFW
-66 TLKNRNE
+66 TLRDRNI
-73 LFNRIDSIADHHIAK
+73 LFNRIDAIADHHIAK

-103 NSNEMFIK
+103 NSNEFFVK
-111 YTDPENPEK
+111 YTDNENPEK
-120 AAQFTEDIRKMIRRT
+120 AEMFTEDIRQMIRRT

-150 KYGELFLSKQAE
+150 KYGELFLSKKGE
-162 YGRGIIEV
+162 NGRGIIEV
-170 VDDIDL
+170 VDDIEL

-189 GAVRLKHG
+189 GAVRLKQG
-197 RRSAALDGDFI
+197 RRSASVLDGDFI
-208 PASKIAHFML
+208 PASQIAHFML

-226 IVIDN
+226 ITVGG
-231 KNYERMQQI
+231 KNYEKMQQI
-240 IKEKIRCAAPIL
+240 IKEKIRCASPIL

-290 QDIGKI
+290 QDLGKI

-306 LNKNKNSV
+306 LNKNKNAV
-314 INSIQSDLI
+314 LNSIQSDLI
-323 SQETLLKNMNTIELI
+323 NQETLLKNMNTIELV

-347 AMRQISLNYGETNLI
+347 AMRQIMLNYGETNLI
-362 EKINDVRKTI
+362 EKINDIRKTI

-411 IQILIAKGLRD
+411 IQILIAKGIKD
-422 FAYDHLKTK
+422 FAYDHLRVK
-431 YSTEEGILKRDVD
+431 YSNEAGVLKRDID
-444 KDKIEVIFESSTNLN
+444 RDKIEVIFQSSTNLN

-474 SSLLSVVDSVAGSPN
+474 SSLLSVIDSVAGSPN
-489 IDVKVSTDAF
+489 VQVKVITDNF
-499 LEMWQSQFRNTPS
+499 LDMWRDQFRSNPS
-512 VRNVFVKQTAEDIK
+512 VRDIFAKQTAEDIK
-526 VQRGDLGLPDS
+526 IQRGDLDLPD
-537 DETTELPKIE
+537 TTTSTLPKIE
-547 VPVQQDNVEKEE
+547 VPVQAETPE
-559 EAEANFKEEAR
+559 EAPNSDTKEDAR
-570 DRKSEQAEKER
+570 ERKSEQAEKER

-588 DGDDA
+588 DGDDP

>member
-1 MSNILSNLID
+1 MANIFSNFINS
-11 TAGKWVNETFI
+11 AGQWINETFI
-22 DTSELRRQLK
+22 DTTELRRQLK

-42 QLGLDTYE
+42 RLGLDIYE
-50 TGTKTKK
+50 TNNQSKK
-57 QQLDKQVLW
+57 QQLDKQIFW
-66 TLKNRNE
+66 TLRDRNI
-73 LFNRIDSIADHHIAK
+73 LFNRIDAIADHHIAK

-103 NSNEMFIK
+103 NSNEFFVK
-111 YTDPENPEK
+111 YTDNENPEK
-120 AAQFTEDIRKMIRRT
+120 AEMFTEDIRQMIRRT

-150 KYGELFLSKQAE
+150 KYGELFLSKRGE
-162 YGRGIIEV
+162 NGRGIIEV
-170 VDDIDL
+170 VDDIEL

-189 GAVRLKHG
+189 GAVRLKQG
-197 RRSAALDGDFI
+197 RRSQSVLDGDFI
-208 PASKIAHFML
+208 PASQIAHFML

-226 IVIDN
+226 ITVGG
-231 KNYERMQQI
+231 KNYEKMQQI
-240 IKEKIRCAAPIL
+240 IKEKIRCASPIL

-290 QDIGKI
+290 QDLGKV

-314 INSIQSDLI
+314 LSSIQSDLI
-323 SQETLLKNMNTIELI
+323 NQETLLKNMNTIELV

-347 AMRQISLNYGETNLI
+347 AMRQIMLNYGETNLI
-362 EKINDVRKTI
+362 EKINDIRKTI

-411 IQILIAKGLRD
+411 VQILIAKGIKD
-422 FAYDHLKTK
+422 FAYDHLRVK
-431 YSTEEGILKRDVD
+431 YSNEAGILKRDID
-444 KDKIEVIFESSTNLN
+444 RDKIEVIFQSSTNLN

-474 SSLLSVVDSVAGSPN
+474 SSLLSVIDSVAGSPN
-489 IDVKVSTDAF
+489 VQVKVITDNF
-499 LEMWQSQFRNTPS
+499 LDMWRDQFRSNPS
-512 VRNVFVKQTAEDIK
+512 VRDIFAKQTAEDIK
-526 VQRGDLGLPDS
+526 IQRGDLDLPD
-537 DETTELPKIE
+537 TTTSTLPKIE
-547 VPVQQDNVEKEE
+547 VPVQAETPEE
-559 EAEANFKEEAR
+559 EPNSDTKEDAR
-570 DRKSEQAEKER
+570 ERKSEQAEKER

-588 DGDDA
+588 DGDDP

>member
-1 MSNILSNLID
+1 MVNIFSNFINS
-11 TAGKWVNETFI
+11 AGQWINETFI
-22 DTSELRRQLK
+22 DTTELRRQLK

-42 QLGLDTYE
+42 RLGLDIYE
-50 TGTKTKK
+50 TNNQSKK
-57 QQLDKQVLW
+57 QQLDKQIFW
-66 TLKNRNE
+66 TLRDRNI
-73 LFNRIDSIADHHIAK
+73 LFNRIDAIADHHIAK

-103 NSNEMFIK
+103 NSNEFFVK
-111 YTDPENPEK
+111 YTDNENPEK
-120 AAQFTEDIRKMIRRT
+120 AEMFTEDIRQMIRRT

-150 KYGELFLSKQAE
+150 KYGELFLSKKGE
-162 YGRGIIEV
+162 NGRGIIEV
-170 VDDIDL
+170 VDDIEL

-189 GAVRLKHG
+189 GAVRLKQG
-197 RRSAALDGDFI
+197 RRSQSVLDGDFI
-208 PASKIAHFML
+208 PASQIAHFML

-226 IVIDN
+226 ITVGG
-231 KNYERMQQI
+231 KNYEKMQQI
-240 IKEKIRCAAPIL
+240 IKEKIRCASPIL

-290 QDIGKI
+290 QDLGKI

-314 INSIQSDLI
+314 LNSIQSDLI
-323 SQETLLKNMNTIELI
+323 NQETLLKNMNTIELV

-347 AMRQISLNYGETNLI
+347 AMRQIMLNYGETNLI
-362 EKINDVRKTI
+362 EKINDIRKTI

-411 IQILIAKGLRD
+411 IQILIAKGIKD
-422 FAYDHLKTK
+422 FAYDHLRVK
-431 YSTEEGILKRDVD
+431 YSNEAGVLKRDID
-444 KDKIEVIFESSTNLN
+444 RDKIEVIFQSSTNLN

-474 SSLLSVVDSVAGSPN
+474 SSLLSVIDSVAGSPN
-489 IDVKVSTDAF
+489 VQVKVITDNF
-499 LEMWQSQFRNTPS
+499 LDMWRDQFRSNPS
-512 VRNVFVKQTAEDIK
+512 VRDIFAKQTAEDIK
-526 VQRGDLGLPDS
+526 IQRGDLDLPD
-537 DETTELPKIE
+537 TTTSTLPKIE
-547 VPVQQDNVEKEE
+547 VPVQAETPEEVPNSDTKED
-559 EAEANFKEEAR
+559 AR
-570 DRKSEQAEKER
+570 ERKSEQAEKER

-588 DGDDA
+588 DGDDP